1 MILRSL
7 LLPNI
12 IENNN
17 KLGEKMMTITADDVW
32 RLLAELIEAQK
43 ETDRKFP

>member
-17 KLGEKMMTITADDVW
+17 KLGEKTMTTTADDVW